1 MSRTAHG
8 VKLPVSYW
16 AGYTLPS
23 PSEHEISGS
32 EGTSGV
38 ACFILSSQGQ
48 GIVLVSNCT
57 LMHSFKSYSNPVSC
71 VSHPHFSVEK
81 IDAHKARWPTW
92 VYTASEWQSQNFDR
106 SCQLPWREPS
116 DVPSDAVPGFGVG
129 SISLQNKAHT
139 RPHVWDPPPPFQPSS
154 LCPYPQYIPRS
165 HPQVSLTDTRVAV
178 GVESHSRMAL
188 KHKTTPPPPALDQIL
203 SDSCLCQC
211 PGAE

>member
-8 VKLPVSYW
+8 VKLSVSYW

-81 IDAHKARWPTW
+81 TEAHKARWPTW
-92 VYTASEWQSQNFDR
+92 VYTASEWQSQNFNR
-106 SCQLPWREPS
+106 SCQLPWREN
-116 DVPSDAVPGFGVG
+116 VPSDAVPGFGAG

-139 RPHVWDPPPPFQPSS
+139 WPHVWDPPPPFQPSS
-154 LCPYPQYIPRS
+154 LCLYPRHIPPLPSTSFLDRY
-165 HPQVSLTDTRVAV
+165 Q
-178 GVESHSRMAL
+178 SHSGCGITQSRWL
-188 KHKTTPPPPALDQIL
+188 RNTRTCHPPPALDQML
-203 SDSCLCQC
+203 SESCLCQC
-211 PGAE
+211 PGVE